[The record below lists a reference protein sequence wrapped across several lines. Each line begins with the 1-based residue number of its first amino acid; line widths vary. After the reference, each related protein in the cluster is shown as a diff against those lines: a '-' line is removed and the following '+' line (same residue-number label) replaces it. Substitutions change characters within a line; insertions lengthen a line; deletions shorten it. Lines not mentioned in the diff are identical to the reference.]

1 MESLVSLCL
10 YVCFQ
15 VCLKKCSEFKGSHNF
30 FFFFKATGVLSSYS
44 GLEQITSGLLSYLGC
59 NLFKKKKIMMRC
71 ETSVHVL
78 EGRGKVKTVRV
89 WRVEE

>member
-1 MESLVSLCL
+1 MFVSRFALRNAQNL
-10 YVCFQ
+10 RDHTTF
-15 VCLKKCSEFKGSHNF
+15 FF

-78 EGRGKVKTVRV
+78 EGRGKMKTVRV
-89 WRVEE
+89 WCVEE

>member
-1 MESLVSLCL
+1 MFVSRFALRNAQNL
-10 YVCFQ
+10 RD
-15 VCLKKCSEFKGSHNF
+15 HTTF

-89 WRVEE
+89 WHVKE